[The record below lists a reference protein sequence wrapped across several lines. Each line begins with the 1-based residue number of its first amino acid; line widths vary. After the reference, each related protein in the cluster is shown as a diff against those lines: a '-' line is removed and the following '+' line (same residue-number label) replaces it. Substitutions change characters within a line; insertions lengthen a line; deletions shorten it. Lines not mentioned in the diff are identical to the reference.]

1 MSAALK
7 LSATSAP
14 LLWRSPT
21 RGDVTDFL
29 HDQTEKRV
37 ADVRKRNLCAN
48 EVSLESVGCRRSW
61 SKLRAKWLRP
71 HRKHYRSRS
80 VRSCGCHVP
89 LSNRSCCGGHSE
101 TRQARLLQLVT
112 LTALAGQIVTAS
124 STKPNLNEDNA
135 LQMADVRA
143 LLAAERHSR
152 RISHP
157 HLTYS
162 KTGALTCTVCDLN
175 IKSEQLWP
183 GHLKSL
189 NHRKNVQK
197 KTETPVRPAKRK
209 IDSIEKD
216 EEQERNY
223 EVDSRKKPKS
233 APESQRHTSPA
244 PDTERDP
251 PPLPVP
257 SEQEPQPFH
266 SDQAPSQQQH
276 SMPPQVPPAADV
288 DEDEWAAFERDV
300 ADVAEPD
307 FATATIEAAPVSAAQ
322 LAEQQRTNT
331 VQQREDE
338 AEAEKE
344 DESRR
349 MEEEFDVMEEMED
362 RVKKL
367 RARRE
372 ALRIPDPDPE
382 PARPGTVDAKNEVPR
397 GNSHPAE
404 QAATEDSSGDDE
416 DDWYA

>member
-1 MSAALK
+1 
-7 LSATSAP
+7 
-14 LLWRSPT
+14 
-21 RGDVTDFL
+21 
-29 HDQTEKRV
+29 
-37 ADVRKRNLCAN
+37 
-48 EVSLESVGCRRSW
+48 
-61 SKLRAKWLRP
+61 
-71 HRKHYRSRS
+71 
-80 VRSCGCHVP
+80 
-89 LSNRSCCGGHSE
+89 
-101 TRQARLLQLVT
+101 
-112 LTALAGQIVTAS
+112 
-124 STKPNLNEDNA
+124 
-135 LQMADVRA
+135 MADVRA
-143 LLAAERHSR
+143 LLAAERQSR

-157 HLTYS
+157 HLAYS

-197 KTETPVRPAKRK
+197 TTETPARPAKRK

-216 EEQERNY
+216 EEPERNY

-233 APESQRHTSPA
+233 APESQRHPSPA
-244 PDTERDP
+244 PDPERLP
-251 PPLPVP
+251 APLPVP
-257 SEQEPQPFH
+257 PEQEPQPSH
-266 SDQAPSQQQH
+266 SDPPPSQQQD

-288 DEDEWAAFERDV
+288 DQDEWAAFERDV
-300 ADVAEPD
+300 AEVAEPD

-382 PARPGTVDAKNEVPR
+382 PPRPGTVDAKNEVPQ
-397 GNSHPAE
+397 GNSHPTE